1 MSRCLNIQ
9 RKTRI
14 IFLVLICAAG
24 TVAAS
29 MVSRPAGV
37 ASSSGSSDTHV
48 GVGLPWWKKPL
59 SHTVQEEWVF
69 AQNMNDQYGP
79 RWRTALPDKT
89 VLKLYQQFQ
98 GQRRRKAVP

>member
-29 MVSRPAGV
+29 MVSRPSGV
-37 ASSSGSSDTHV
+37 EKAIVTHRARRM
-48 GVGLPWWKKPL
+48 GVRAKY
-59 SHTVQEEWVF
+59 E
-69 AQNMNDQYGP
+69 
-79 RWRTALPDKT
+79 
-89 VLKLYQQFQ
+89 
-98 GQRRRKAVP
+98 

>member
-29 MVSRPAGV
+29 MVSRPSGV
-37 ASSSGSSDTHV
+37 ASSAGSADSHV
-48 GVGLPWWKKPL
+48 GVGLPWWKKSL